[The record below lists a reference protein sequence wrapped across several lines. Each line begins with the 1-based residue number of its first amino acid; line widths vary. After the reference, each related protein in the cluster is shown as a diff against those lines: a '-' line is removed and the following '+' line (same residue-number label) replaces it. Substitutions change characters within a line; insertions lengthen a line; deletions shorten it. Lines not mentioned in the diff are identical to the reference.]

1 MGQRRIKFYSVND
14 MGTGWHL
21 QKMEAFFQDWDILT
35 DNPDVNTIL
44 ELFNIKKFLDAGVRL
59 VQWSDLQLEEYKE
72 KGRGIPQI
80 LGKFCSELS
89 DANLVEMCNMVE
101 SIYAD
106 DFWTLLCENKVYKHI
121 SSAAMRSVLD
131 SNNNIVW
138 HILRH
143 RELSVQFGQEI
154 AEHLERN
161 PHTAVKLISNYLAAN
176 DKQENRL
183 FFPNLFT
190 QEMRENALNDFVES
204 DRENINYLQ
213 LMEQSQSTDG
223 LQLPDK
229 LRYRARKKR

>member
-44 ELFNIKKFLDAGVRL
+44 ELFNIKKFLDADVRL

-80 LGKFCSELS
+80 LGKFSSELS

-106 DFWTLLCENKVYKHI
+106 DFWTLLCENKVYKH
-121 SSAAMRSVLD
+121 
-131 SNNNIVW
+131 
-138 HILRH
+138 
-143 RELSVQFGQEI
+143 Q
-154 AEHLERN
+154 
-161 PHTAVKLISNYLAAN
+161 
-176 DKQENRL
+176 
-183 FFPNLFT
+183 
-190 QEMRENALNDFVES
+190 
-204 DRENINYLQ
+204 
-213 LMEQSQSTDG
+213 
-223 LQLPDK
+223 
-229 LRYRARKKR
+229 